1 MPVTT
6 PVAGT
11 TVATAVLL
19 LLHVPPP
26 TLFVNDV
33 VCPAHTVAVPP
44 IEAGAAFTVIL
55 FDVKQPVPSI

>member
-6 PVAGT
+6 PVVGT

-33 VCPAHTVAVPP
+33 VSPAQILAVPP
-44 IEAGAAFTVIL
+44 IEAGLVLTVIL